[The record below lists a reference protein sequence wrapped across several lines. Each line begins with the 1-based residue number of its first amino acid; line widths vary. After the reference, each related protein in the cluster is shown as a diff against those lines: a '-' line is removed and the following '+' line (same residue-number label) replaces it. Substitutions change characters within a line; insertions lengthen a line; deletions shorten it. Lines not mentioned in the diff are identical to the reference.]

1 MVVGLTGKQW
11 ASLCEATQISAE
23 MAALGARLSLDLKR
37 EGDRF
42 RARQEI
48 AQVLGAWIAQRRFAQ
63 VSEVFDRHG
72 VCWSRYQS
80 IGELVA
86 ADPECSSAN
95 PLFASVDQPG
105 VGSVL
110 TPGIPL
116 DFQGSGRLPPG
127 PAPRLGQHT
136 EEVLAELLGIDASQ
150 FGRLH
155 DRGVVA
161 TALNA
166 P

>member
-1 MVVGLTGKQW
+1 
-11 ASLCEATQISAE
+11 
-23 MAALGARLSLDLKR
+23 MAALGARLGLDLRR

-48 AQVLGAWIAQRRFAQ
+48 AQVLGAWIAQRPFSQ

-80 IGELVA
+80 VGELVA
-86 ADPECSSAN
+86 SDPECSTAN
-95 PLFASVDQPG
+95 PMFASIEQPG
-105 VGSVL
+105 VGPVL

-136 EEVLAELLGIDASQ
+136 EEVLAELLGIDAPQ

-161 TALNA
+161 A
-166 P
+166 PVSRT